1 MESLL
6 QQFLSGELSLAASVA
21 WAAVALVLSASGGAA
36 TGVMLAGKDI
46 GHDLAILLGGV
57 YGATCGVPAAL
68 GGLLLLRAI

>member
-6 QQFLSGELSLAASVA
+6 QQMLSGELNLASGAV
-21 WAAVALVLSASGGAA
+21 WTAVALVLSASGGAA
-36 TGVMLAGKDI
+36 TGVTLAGKDI

-57 YGATCGVPAAL
+57 YGATCGVPAAI